1 MSDSDNDNYVYYGTA
16 LEEEVESR
24 AGQHSKAVQ
33 DPSLTK
39 SLPVWKQEVTDAEG
53 RRRFHGAFTGGYS
66 AGFYNTVGSQEGWQP
81 KTFKSSRDKRS
92 GDRQQNVE
100 DFMDEDELELRQKSS
115 VETKAAYDTF
125 GDTATEL
132 ARKAAAA
139 DAHARPS
146 LIPGPVFQDLI
157 APVPDSVGIR
167 LLQKMGWRQ
176 GKGVGTADVSA
187 ADKSTKG
194 SRWGRVAGVGVD
206 NTPLYALK
214 PKEGLH
220 GLGFDPFKNAEVFRK
235 AKGALEPQSK
245 QAVTGAKRTHG
256 VAFGSGAA
264 DEDDSYGMMEDYVV
278 EETDKR
284 RGLLFEVAEGSDEED
299 MPLVMG
305 RRVQKAEPYRLTGA
319 AAPLAIQSREHG
331 RQPGSFIT
339 GFVKGA
345 NAAPF
350 AVFPPPK
357 VPASYQPVHKFA
369 GPLLTGAFARN
380 HQQTGPAI
388 PAPADA
394 TILRNINTLA
404 RYVSKNGPA
413 FEEIARTRNAT
424 DPSFAFLRGGEGAA
438 YYTWKVQ
445 QLSASPNQVQSASAV
460 ARRSVPLT
468 ADDRGTALG
477 ETALPS
483 SASQHPLGP
492 ILQPP
497 PEPVQ
502 YSGFV
507 PSGSQSARPNLTGI
521 AEGDRSRL
529 KNLLASNFQ
538 QPSVQA
544 ENNQKSSLQA
554 GLQHRAPT
562 PAAAVAAAQGVSAAS
577 AQAMV
582 AAMAN
587 RFASSGAPQLLGIP
601 QGGLEQATAKPPPT
615 ATPPLDRPAP
625 TRSIEEWRPAP
636 LLCKR
641 FNVMDPYKGK
651 ADRTVHMSRF
661 KTDYLALPDTMA
673 AIGQQPSVSQG
684 ALTSHSDA
692 VQQQHPEQLQQQLP
706 PPPRQ
711 HSQQLKAGQPQQQL
725 PGPPRRFQEKS
736 AVAATVVE
744 QPQDGAAMAD
754 AFLSSLGME
763 MAAATSNQEEA
774 GPQGQKQQ
782 VQTEQGTESD
792 AGASTEQQQAAL
804 EKPIDL
810 FKAIFEN
817 DDESSEDEPESGADA
832 APTPTRQQSTIAPTS
847 LLADRLQDNSD
858 PQDHQGHTNGQ
869 LPCSQ
874 VNMQMLQQ
882 VPSNSEVGSQ
892 IQQQLQPAA
901 PVLSN
906 GMTVHQ
912 TAAEQLVSRI
922 RQSEDLGRHRSSKKK
937 RKHRE
942 DDEEQPRKKKH
953 KKQKDQKHSG
963 RHKVNKK
970 SKSTKLS
977 SASAEHM
984 LSSTGSESA

>member
-1 MSDSDNDNYVYYGTA
+1 MSDSDTENYVYYGTA

-24 AGQHSKAVQ
+24 AGQYSKAVQ

-115 VETKAAYDTF
+115 VQTKAEYDTF

-157 APVPDSVGIR
+157 APVPDSVGVR

-176 GKGVGTADVSA
+176 GKGVGTADISA

-220 GLGFDPFKNAEVFRK
+220 GLGFDPFKDAEVFRK

-245 QAVTGAKRTHG
+245 QAVTGAKSTRG

-284 RGLLFEVAEGSDEED
+284 RGLLFEVAEGSDEDD

-319 AAPLAIQSREHG
+319 ADPLAIQSKEHG
-331 RQPGSFIT
+331 RQPGSFIA

-345 NAAPF
+345 DATPF
-350 AVFPPPK
+350 AVFPAPK

-369 GPLLTGAFARN
+369 GPLLTGATASK

-468 ADDRGTALG
+468 ADDRGSALG

-483 SASQHPLGP
+483 SASQHPSGP

-521 AEGDRSRL
+521 AE
-529 KNLLASNFQ
+529 
-538 QPSVQA
+538 
-544 ENNQKSSLQA
+544 
-554 GLQHRAPT
+554 
-562 PAAAVAAAQGVSAAS
+562 AAVTAAQGVSAAS

-625 TRSIEEWRPAP
+625 TRSTEEWRPAP

-651 ADRTVHMSRF
+651 ADRT
-661 KTDYLALPDTMA
+661 
-673 AIGQQPSVSQG
+673 
-684 ALTSHSDA
+684 
-692 VQQQHPEQLQQQLP
+692 QQQPEQLQQQLP
-706 PPPRQ
+706 PPPQR
-711 HSQQLKAGQPQQQL
+711 HPQQQL
-725 PGPPRRFQEKS
+725 PGPPPRFQDNS
-736 AVAATVVE
+736 AAAAAVIE

-763 MAAATSNQEEA
+763 MAAAASNQGEP
-774 GPQGQKQQ
+774 GPQGHKQQ
-782 VQTEQGTESD
+782 VQTQPGSESD
-792 AGASTEQQQAAL
+792 AEASTEQQQAAL

-817 DDESSEDEPESGADA
+817 DDESSEDEPESGAEA
-832 APTPTRQQSTIAPTS
+832 APTSTHQQ
-847 LLADRLQDNSD
+847 
-858 PQDHQGHTNGQ
+858 
-869 LPCSQ
+869 
-874 VNMQMLQQ
+874 
-882 VPSNSEVGSQ
+882 
-892 IQQQLQPAA
+892 
-901 PVLSN
+901 
-906 GMTVHQ
+906 
-912 TAAEQLVSRI
+912 I
-922 RQSEDLGRHRSSKKK
+922 RQSEDLGSHHSSKKK

-953 KKQKDQKHSG
+953 KKEKDRKHSG
-963 RHKVNKK
+963 RHKVKK
-970 SKSTKLS
+970 KRKSAKLS
-977 SASAEHM
+977 TASAERDV
-984 LSSTGSESA
+984 SSTGSESA